1 MAVEDVQ
8 YLLRHSEQ
16 DSVQLFIDSSMR
28 NRSFCPT
35 PAHYTV
41 DLEEPIKHVFGI
53 EVLDATI
60 PSTMYNVDRHNN
72 EVSLI
77 SVDRVYAGTGGTGGT
92 GGDLLNTASAD
103 AALDELGYS
112 PQVCKLCA
120 ARDTVSK
127 YVVLDDEGSDDAPG
141 AGAGAGVGSSFLGA
155 VKEVDAAHPGASAP
169 PPSGTRNA
177 CYVLLR
183 TRLVGIPVARVGGE
197 QQQSSSALRL
207 LPSSPD
213 AASPTILGSKKGVQY
228 VLTAPHLS
236 PDVVAVVGGGEEGI
250 VIGGRGSGSSG
261 VTSTPTPY
269 AVLPA
274 SVPWNAPRAM
284 ARGADASVVL
294 RDVLWW
300 QLVRVPSQLFEA
312 IELQLLQ
319 GGGGEGGGGVRMSG
333 KVMNVALEVGNYT
346 TATLQLQLQQQLQAV
361 AGLDVASTSSGAVDK
376 QSRYRVVGRDEQRF
390 ALVPGASTARMLLG
404 FDEHAQRAENG
415 ADPSLR
421 RYAHVP
427 FGGDQN
433 EALYA
438 SVRRVNPSTG
448 GVSQMIEIPGI
459 VNLLGVR
466 YITLRCPEIEQH
478 MGAAGK
484 YGRFSTG
491 IGTFK
496 LANTNE
502 LAQLRFDFVSLIRR
516 PFHPIGRLTRLTL
529 RFEVDSDGT
538 LYDFK
543 GINHQLLITVKY
555 YRATPPTG
563 AAAPLLP
570 SVLNPDYNP
579 DFMQYLNTQSRAL
592 ARGQADRG
600 YDDEPDLDGDGAHD
614 GPDMREVAR
623 VYHAHDFFDN
633 TSGDEDDSDTDSD
646 TEDEEEEEATS
657 SEPSEG
663 DEDEEGRMHEY
674 TNSSRHYVEDEDDED
689 DDDDDEDED
698 ENGDEE
704 EVEASASAVS
714 DYKHKQHKQH
724 NIHNTNNTHNNTS
737 LQEQMSRRFRAFLS
751 SAADKVGQ
759 HLASAPAGE

>member
-28 NRSFCPT
+28 NRRFYPT

-77 SVDRVYAGTGGTGGT
+77 TVDRVFAGTGTGTGIE
-92 GGDLLNTASAD
+92 GDLNAASAD

-127 YVVLDDEGSDDAPG
+127 YVVLNDEGSDDG
-141 AGAGAGVGSSFLGA
+141 AGSSFLGA
-155 VKEVDAAHPGASAP
+155 VKEVAAAHPDASAP

-197 QQQSSSALRL
+197 QQQTSSALRL

-213 AASPTILGSKKGVQY
+213 AAPPTILGSKKGVQY

-250 VIGGRGSGSSG
+250 VIGGSGSSG

-269 AVLPA
+269 AVLPS

-284 ARGADASVVL
+284 ARGADASAVL

-300 QLVRVPSQLFEA
+300 QVIRVPSQLFEA
-312 IELQLLQ
+312 IELQPQ
-319 GGGGEGGGGVRMSG
+319 GGVRMSG

-361 AGLDVASTSSGAVDK
+361 AGLDVVPTSSGAVDK

-415 ADPSLR
+415 ADASLR

-438 SVRRVNPSTG
+438 SVRRVNPATG
-448 GVSQMIEIPGI
+448 EVSQVIDIPGI

-674 TNSSRHYVEDEDDED
+674 TNSSRHYVEDDDEDEEDEEDDE
-689 DDDDDEDED
+689 DEDED

-714 DYKHKQHKQH
+714 DYKHKQHKQHKH